1 MQFEVQSPGA
11 CHVYTVEQAA
21 SNHEVVWCGT
31 ATAGAWKSTDHG
43 GHWSLMTRA
52 LPLTSVYSVAI
63 HPEDAS
69 RVLVGA
75 GDEAALA
82 YGKWRGILTLC
93 GNASFQSVD
102 RWYRDLVFKPAVNGE
117 EPVLFAATNNGL
129 FRSDDGG
136 TTMTQVASGEHME
149 LEFHPLNPDICY
161 TVQQLNQTTTFKR
174 STDGG
179 MSFQTV
185 TEGWPSAETGD
196 DQRRCEIAVTPADP
210 DRVVVLRRA
219 KRQKAEDSTAFT
231 KALMLERR
239 SNSRVV
245 ETDLVVHGK
254 WKPTQHFGVER
265 RWNGR
270 WWSVL
275 L

>member
-1 MQFEVQSPGA
+1 MNGVWEEMGPWHYDPEVAMQFEVQSPGA

-21 SNHEVVWCGT
+21 SNHQVVWCGT

-43 GHWSLMTRA
+43 GHWSLMTRD

-69 RVLVGA
+69 RVWVGA
-75 GDEAALA
+75 GDGQL
-82 YGKWRGILTLC
+82 WRTENGGESWTLC

-102 RWYRDLVFKPAVNGE
+102 RWYRDLVFRPAVNGE

-136 TTMTQVASGEHME
+136 TTMTQAGGEHME
-149 LEFHPLNPDICY
+149 LAFHPLNPDICY

-179 MSFQTV
+179 MSFQPSQKVGLPLKRV
-185 TEGWPSAETGD
+185 TIS
-196 DQRRCEIAVTPADP
+196 
-210 DRVVVLRRA
+210 VVA
-219 KRQKAEDSTAFT
+219 K
-231 KALMLERR
+231 
-239 SNSRVV
+239 
-245 ETDLVVHGK
+245 
-254 WKPTQHFGVER
+254 
-265 RWNGR
+265 
-270 WWSVL
+270 L